1 MPKPITFKS
10 ALLLAF
16 LFVAAAFSEQAA
28 DRQKKAW
35 ADYRSKTEGRIEA
48 ELGSKDGF
56 LASAFLPPEDRAP
69 FEARLRNGQIPV
81 AIRETRDGRRRE
93 IEVPDGAVHHR
104 LGAVLLRK
112 ASLDAVVRFAQNY
125 DGHARV
131 FLDVEES
138 RLLSR
143 RGDVFTIELLFRL
156 ARPERV
162 RYLTE
167 HVVAYRHV
175 SPTRM
180 VSFSLATRIQQLER
194 DTMNPVDASSQSGII
209 KEMSSYWR
217 FEQRPEGVV
226 VECESISLSKPIPLL
241 LRPIVSGYVQSI
253 ATDSLRRTLLNLRDG
268 FARQAVRPVS

>member
-1 MPKPITFKS
+1 VFKPIES
-10 ALLLAF
+10 AGALLLALF
-16 LFVAAAFSEQAA
+16 LVAPAFCDEAS
-28 DRQKKAW
+28 DRQKTAW
-35 ADYRSKTEGRIEA
+35 AAYRSRTEARIET
-48 ELGSKDGF
+48 ELGSKDAF
-56 LASAFLPPEDRAP
+56 LASSFLSEADRAP

-81 AIRETRDGRRRE
+81 AIRETRDARGRE
-93 IEVPDGAVHHR
+93 IDIPDGGVHHR

-112 ASLDAVVRFAQNY
+112 ASMDAVLRFAQNY

-138 RLLSR
+138 RLLSH

-167 HVVAYRHV
+167 HVVAYRRL
-175 SPTRM
+175 SPVRS
-180 VSFSLATRIQQLER
+180 VSFSLATRIQQLEGN
-194 DTMNPVDASSQSGII
+194 TMALRDASSQSGIV

-226 VECESISLSKPIPLL
+226 VECETISLSKPIPLL
-241 LRPIVSGYVQSI
+241 LRPIVSTYVQSI

-268 FARQAVRPVS
+268 FARQSVKPVP

>member
-1 MPKPITFKS
+1 MPKPITSTS
-10 ALLLAF
+10 ALLLTF
-16 LFVAAAFSEQAA
+16 LLVAAAFSEQAA

-35 ADYRSKTEGRIEA
+35 AEYRSRTEDRIEV
-48 ELGSKDGF
+48 ELGSKDAF
-56 LASAFLPPEDRAP
+56 LASAFLLPEDKAP
-69 FEARLRNGQIPV
+69 FDAKLRNGQIPV
-81 AIRETRDGRRRE
+81 VTRETRDARGRE
-93 IEVPDGAVHHR
+93 IEIPDSAVHHR

-131 FLDVEES
+131 FVDVEES

-167 HVVAYRHV
+167 HVVAYRRL
-175 SPTRM
+175 SPIRM

-194 DTMNPVDASSQSGII
+194 NSMNPVDPSGQSGII
-209 KEMSSYWR
+209 REMSSYWR

>member
-1 MPKPITFKS
+1 MPKPITSTS
-10 ALLLAF
+10 ALLLTF
-16 LFVAAAFSEQAA
+16 LLVAAAFSEQAA
-28 DRQKKAW
+28 DRQKKVW
-35 ADYRSKTEGRIEA
+35 AEYRSRTEDRIEV

-56 LASAFLPPEDRAP
+56 LASAFLLPGDKAP
-69 FEARLRNGQIPV
+69 FDAKLRNGQIPV
-81 AIRETRDGRRRE
+81 VIRETRDARGRE
-93 IEVPDGAVHHR
+93 IEVPDSAVHHR

-112 ASLDAVVRFAQNY
+112 ASLDAVLRFAQNY

-131 FLDVEES
+131 FVDVEES

-167 HVVAYRHV
+167 HVVAYRRL
-175 SPTRM
+175 SPIRM

-194 DTMNPVDASSQSGII
+194 NSMNPVDASGQSGII
-209 KEMSSYWR
+209 REMSSYWR

>member
-1 MPKPITFKS
+1 VPKPIKSRS
-10 ALLLAF
+10 ALLLTF
-16 LFVAAAFSEQAA
+16 LLVAAAFSEQAT

-35 ADYRSKTEGRIEA
+35 ADYRSRTEARIEG
-48 ELGSKDGF
+48 ELDSKDSF
-56 LASAFLPPEDRAP
+56 LAGSFLPPEDRTP
-69 FEARLRNGQIPV
+69 FEARLRNGQVPV
-81 AIRETRDGRRRE
+81 VIRETRDARGRE
-93 IEVPDGAVHHR
+93 IEIPDGAVHHR

-167 HVVAYRHV
+167 HVVAYRRL
-175 SPTRM
+175 SPVRM
-180 VSFSLATRIQQLER
+180 VSFSLATRIQQLEGN
-194 DTMNPVDASSQSGII
+194 TMTQSDASSQSGIL

-226 VECESISLSKPIPLL
+226 VECETISLSKPIPLL

-253 ATDSLRRTLLNLRDG
+253 VTDSLRRTLLNLRDG